1 MNYVH
6 VTQIQNVKLQI
17 AWNRSLNCLCVICL
31 LACLLFPAPVRWIQ
45 DVTNCHQYTWIWSI
59 YLRVQSL
66 PSSYVS
72 FSLIKKGINKVI
84 LHVCE
89 KSGRRAQDSII
100 DIWSLNTIM
109 GFEQFKI
116 YIKQLAT
123 VNHEDCHFKFRSRK
137 RSKRILCFPLW
148 RWKWEYIITICKFNE
163 LYDKIV
169 VNIRGGF
176 LLIW

>member
-1 MNYVH
+1 M
-6 VTQIQNVKLQI
+6 
-17 AWNRSLNCLCVICL
+17 
-31 LACLLFPAPVRWIQ
+31 
-45 DVTNCHQYTWIWSI
+45 
-59 YLRVQSL
+59 QSL

-163 LYDKIV
+163 LYDKIL
-169 VNIRGGF
+169 VNIRGGSFWYGNPLTHKMLGLNREYICYNTWWNSLVIIGFF
-176 LLIW
+176 LISLLTLNPNM